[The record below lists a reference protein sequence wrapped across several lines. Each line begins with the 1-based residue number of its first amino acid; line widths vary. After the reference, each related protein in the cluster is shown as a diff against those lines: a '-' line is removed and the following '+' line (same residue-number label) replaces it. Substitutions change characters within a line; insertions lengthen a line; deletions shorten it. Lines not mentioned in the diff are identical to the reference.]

1 MHLPLQETWVR
12 SLGWEDPLEKE
23 MANHSSVLAWEIPW
37 TEQPGGLQSMGSQN
51 RHDLTTKRFHPWSPM
66 RTENGTPWEHEKGGG
81 VALGRMLTVR
91 TVRLLLHFR
100 IQKGQRPWSR
110 LFLKIL
116 LQHRDSSTE

>member
-1 MHLPLQETWVR
+1 
-12 SLGWEDPLEKE
+12 
-23 MANHSSVLAWEIPW
+23 
-37 TEQPGGLQSMGSQN
+37 
-51 RHDLTTKRFHPWSPM
+51 M
-66 RTENGTPWEHEKGGG
+66 RTENGTPWEQEKGG
-81 VALGRMLTVR
+81 VALGRMVAVR